1 MASKAAQKNV
11 TFIYEGTDRKGTKV
25 KGEATGKAP
34 SVVKAELRKQGIN
47 AKKVVRKREIHL
59 GGKKKIKPMDIALFT
74 RQMATMM
81 KAGVPLV
88 QAFEIVADGLENPS
102 MKELVL
108 KLKVDVEGGNNFA
121 GALSKH
127 PDQFDDLYCS
137 LIDAGEQSGA
147 LETMLD
153 RVAIYKEKSEA
164 LKMKIKKAM
173 KYPMV
178 VVGAAVIVTAILLLK
193 VVPVFEELFAGF
205 GAELPAFTQ
214 FVIGLSKGL
223 QANFLFILVGII
235 VFVIGFTQLKKRSTA
250 FANSLDRMILKM
262 PIVGDLAFKSTIA
275 RYARTLSTTFSAGV
289 PLIEALDACAR
300 WLKMVTSVE
309 RMDLPIFSYRSGLVK
324 VMHGVK
330 EDVGGLQL
338 QLQFA
343 CDPESGSNHCHGC
356 RNIASK
362 LSARLKVMSRLD
374 ISERRVPQDGRIKL
388 KISKTRAIDFRVN
401 TCPTLF
407 GEKIVLRILDP
418 ESAKMGID
426 ALGYDEDQKQ
436 LYMDA
441 LQKPQGMILVT
452 GPTGSGK
459 TVSLYTGV
467 NILNTPERNISTAED
482 PVEINLEGVNQV
494 NVNPKQGMDFSA
506 ALRAFLRQDP
516 DVILVGEIRDLETA
530 NIAIKAAQTGH
541 LVLSTLHTNSAPETL
556 TRLRNMGVPS
566 FNIATS
572 VILIIAQRLA
582 RRLCEHCK
590 TQVDIPKQSLLE
602 MGFTDDDLG
611 SAFTVYGP
619 QGCDKCK
626 NGYKGRVGIYEV
638 VKITDGISRIIM
650 EEGNSL
656 EIGDQC
662 RKDGFNDLYRSGLV
676 KVMHG
681 VTSLEEVSRVT
692 SGH

>member
-1 MASKAAQKNV
+1 MATKAAQQKSA
-11 TFIYEGTDRKGTKV
+11 TFTYEGLDRQGKKV
-25 KGEATGKAP
+25 KGETSGKGAAL
-34 SVVKAELRKQGIN
+34 VRAELRKQGIN
-47 AKKVVRKREIHL
+47 AKKVAKKREINL

-289 PLIEALDACAR
+289 PLIEALDACAGATGN
-300 WLKMVTSVE
+300 VV
-309 RMDLPIFSYRSGLVK
+309 YRNAVFQ
-324 VMHGVK
+324 VK
-330 EDVGGLQL
+330 EDVATGQ

-343 CDPESGSNHCHGC
+343 MRSTGVFPAMALQMTAIGEESG
-356 RNIASK
+356 A
-362 LSARLKVMSRLD
+362 LDAMLEKVALYYED
-374 ISERRVPQDGRIKL
+374 EVDNAVDGLTSMMEPLIM
-388 KISKTRAIDFRVN
+388 A
-401 TCPTLF
+401 
-407 GEKIVLRILDP
+407 VL
-418 ESAKMGID
+418 
-426 ALGYDEDQKQ
+426 
-436 LYMDA
+436 
-441 LQKPQGMILVT
+441 
-452 GPTGSGK
+452 
-459 TVSLYTGV
+459 GV
-467 NILNTPERNISTAED
+467 
-482 PVEINLEGVNQV
+482 
-494 NVNPKQGMDFSA
+494 
-506 ALRAFLRQDP
+506 
-516 DVILVGEIRDLETA
+516 VIG
-530 NIAIKAAQTGH
+530 G
-541 LVLSTLHTNSAPETL
+541 
-556 TRLRNMGVPS
+556 
-566 FNIATS
+566 
-572 VILIIAQRLA
+572 LIIAMYMPIFQ
-582 RRLCEHCK
+582 
-590 TQVDIPKQSLLE
+590 
-602 MGFTDDDLG
+602 LG
-611 SAFTVYGP
+611 NV
-619 QGCDKCK
+619 
-626 NGYKGRVGIYEV
+626 VG
-638 VKITDGISRIIM
+638 
-650 EEGNSL
+650 
-656 EIGDQC
+656 
-662 RKDGFNDLYRSGLV
+662 
-676 KVMHG
+676 
-681 VTSLEEVSRVT
+681 
-692 SGH
+692 